1 MSDLLGFKGD
11 NMSDADS
18 LPALSETQWEIMN
31 VIWDRSQCSVAEV
44 WKVLNERR
52 GVSRNT
58 VQTQIVRLEE
68 KGWLTH
74 SEGDGGFLY
83 APTVSRKDSQQT
95 SVQRL
100 IDIVFDGSPDG
111 LVLTLLNGGTL
122 STNDAERIRQLI
134 ANARRRKP

>member
-1 MSDLLGFKGD
+1 MSEAGE
-11 NMSDADS
+11 

-31 VIWDRSQCSVAEV
+31 VIWEREECSVADV
-44 WKVLNERR
+44 WKLLNERR
-52 GVSRNT
+52 GISRNT
-58 VQTQIVRLEE
+58 VHTQIVRLEE

-83 APTVSRKDSQQT
+83 SPTVSREESQQS

-100 IDIVFDGSPDG
+100 IETVFDGSPEG

-122 STNDAERIRQLI
+122 SKSEAERIRQLI
-134 ANARRRKP
+134 TKARGK